1 MRTILFLGLL
11 TFLLMF
17 SVAMVYPVMRPF
29 VVDRFDATYAQ
40 ASLFVSANLLAYVIF
55 AVIWGALSDK
65 AGVRRPF
72 IITGLLGNGVMMFL
86 VAQADSLGALL
97 ALRFVEGA
105 FSIMA
110 FSLIMT
116 SALDQA
122 RAVRIGEGVG
132 VVAMC
137 FALGNAFGS
146 PIGGRLG
153 SMDPLYPFYAGS
165 LILLCA
171 GAAAFFFLRDAE
183 RMTCAPSLRSAF
195 ELLFRERRLMVPYA
209 FSFVD
214 RFTVGFFVSV
224 FPLYLGAVH
233 GAEPAAIGMLMFAF
247 LLPFGLLQYPGGLLS
262 ERVGRAKPIII
273 GSVAY
278 GLCTMAIGFLDIAL
292 IAPVM
297 IVGGMF
303 GALMFAP
310 SAALTGDIAPE
321 DKRGAAMGGFNF
333 FGSLGFVIGPF
344 AGGLIADRYG
354 FGASF
359 AFAGGAEI
367 FAALLFIPALIR
379 ISAEFRPR
387 PLYAPAEKERATE

>member
-1 MRTILFLGLL
+1 
-11 TFLLMF
+11 
-17 SVAMVYPVMRPF
+17 
-29 VVDRFDATYAQ
+29 
-40 ASLFVSANLLAYVIF
+40 
-55 AVIWGALSDK
+55 
-65 AGVRRPF
+65 
-72 IITGLLGNGVMMFL
+72 
-86 VAQADSLGALL
+86 
-97 ALRFVEGA
+97 
-105 FSIMA
+105 
-110 FSLIMT
+110 
-116 SALDQA
+116 
-122 RAVRIGEGVG
+122 
-132 VVAMC
+132 
-137 FALGNAFGS
+137 
-146 PIGGRLG
+146 
-153 SMDPLYPFYAGS
+153 
-165 LILLCA
+165 
-171 GAAAFFFLRDAE
+171 
-183 RMTCAPSLRSAF
+183 
-195 ELLFRERRLMVPYA
+195 
-209 FSFVD
+209 
-214 RFTVGFFVSV
+214 
-224 FPLYLGAVH
+224 
-233 GAEPAAIGMLMFAF
+233 MLMFAF

-310 SAALTGDIAPE
+310 SAALTGDIAPK